1 MTTVQCIQVF
11 CKFDKRWGETDKDLE
26 QSSKE
31 RHHGLLSYI
40 ETCSNSAVDIL
51 AKEGITWLSLVFY
64 FFWQGL
70 S

>member
-11 CKFDKRWGETDKDLE
+11 CKFDKRCGETDKDLE

-31 RHHGLLSYI
+31 KHHGLLSYI

-51 AKEGITWLSLVFY
+51 AKEGIT
-64 FFWQGL
+64 
-70 S
+70 